1 MEKSKKTIHLIDV
14 KTGQI
19 LKIISTPH
27 GVLKA
32 QFVRLGI
39 HEGEKVKCYEHL
51 PGGTIVLQKN
61 RQHIAVGHQLARQII
76 VEVLDGKGH

>member
-1 MEKSKKTIHLIDV
+1 MQKSKKTIRLVDV
-14 KTGQI
+14 KTGQL

-27 GVLKA
+27 GILKA

-39 HEGEKVKCYEHL
+39 HEGEKVKCHEHL

-61 RQHIAVGHQLARQII
+61 RQQVAVGHQLARQVV
-76 VEVLDGKGH
+76 VEVLDGKAH